1 MNFDKRSVWLDV
13 AKGITI
19 ILMVLGH
26 SSIPDGLSRF
36 IYAFHMPL
44 FLYPRVGLLIL
55 VNTI

>member
-1 MNFDKRSVWLDV
+1 MQGRNYWLDV

-44 FLYPRVGLLIL
+44 FLYPRGGLLIL
-55 VNTI
+55 PNTI